1 MRRLVWLT
9 VLAIALAVP
18 AVGLA
23 LSGNDDGTLSVKGGI
38 GKVYLN
44 FNGSAVGRVAKGSIK
59 VIDPNPDDGLGFSFS
74 GCDVGSH
81 DISDTTTICRGSNL
95 RFRAIGGKYV
105 VVMSGPAGIGSGI
118 YLSAVGHGYAVLNG
132 AGDDSSIF
140 TDGTYSVNDGLYKS
154 LPDIARPVTL
164 AAPAGGG

>member
-81 DISDTTTICRGSNL
+81 DISDTTTI
-95 RFRAIGGKYV
+95 V
-105 VVMSGPAGIGSGI
+105 
-118 YLSAVGHGYAVLNG
+118 
-132 AGDDSSIF
+132 DDSRK
-140 TDGTYSVNDGLYKS
+140 V
-154 LPDIARPVTL
+154 ARRSREDMSDSWHEGFEP
-164 AAPAGGG
+164 AAAASEQSSAFLSGEPPM